1 MSPSPAALNLFNIIG
16 NPDTLSSG
24 DTTMTAN
31 ITVVLC
37 SVRLF
42 STPWAAAHQ
51 EYWSRLPLPIP
62 GDLPNVDPRIKPMSL
77 KSPALAGGFFTT
89 SATWESPQRK
99 DTTAPWALIVEGVW
113 PGWSRKCGKHFSW
126 DAKVE
131 KKLTRRNGKVS
142 ESQWAAYTK
151 ALCGEEQ
158 DPAPQI
164 PREWNA
170 EMQGEM
176 GGEEE
181 EEGTWGL

>member
-1 MSPSPAALNLFNIIG
+1 MMRIVAGLYRGRKIDAHDYYRPSLDRVRDNLFNIIG

-42 STPWAAAHQ
+42 SPPWAAAHQ

-77 KSPALAGGFFTT
+77 QSPALAGGFFTT

-99 DTTAPWALIVEGVW
+99 DTTAP
-113 PGWSRKCGKHFSW
+113 
-126 DAKVE
+126 
-131 KKLTRRNGKVS
+131 
-142 ESQWAAYTK
+142 
-151 ALCGEEQ
+151 
-158 DPAPQI
+158 
-164 PREWNA
+164 
-170 EMQGEM
+170 
-176 GGEEE
+176 
-181 EEGTWGL
+181 